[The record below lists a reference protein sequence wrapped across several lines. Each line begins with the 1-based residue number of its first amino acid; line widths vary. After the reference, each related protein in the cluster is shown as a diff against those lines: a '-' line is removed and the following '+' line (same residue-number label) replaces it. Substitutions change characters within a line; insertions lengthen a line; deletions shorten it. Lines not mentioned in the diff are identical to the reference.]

1 MNKILVTG
9 GAGFIGSHLVEYLSK
24 KNKVIVIDKLMHG
37 NKIINRNKNIQLVKG
52 DIRDFKLVDKLS
64 KNCSTI
70 FHLAAILGVDV
81 VSDRNLETME
91 CEFVGLKNVCNAAKN
106 NKVKKIIYSS
116 SSGVYGKLNYKLNVK
131 EEVAVA
137 PISAYSIAK
146 RSAELYLKNFFI
158 DYGISSI
165 AVRLFNVYGPRQD
178 ERMAISRFIKQ
189 AKVGKNLTVYLPG
202 NQTRDFTYID
212 DCVKV
217 FDLINKKVKGF
228 HILNSSK
235 GEDLRIDIL
244 AKKILKS
251 FNTKSKIKLVKVP
264 KKLEEFQ
271 VFKRCGNSKKLFKLI
286 KYKPKT
292 TLEQGLKKTI
302 DYFKNSNY

>member
-37 NKIINRNKNIQLVKG
+37 NKIKLNSKNIQFIKG
-52 DIRDFKLVDKLS
+52 DIRDAQLVTKIS

-70 FHLAAILGVDV
+70 FHLAAILGVDI

-91 CEFVGLKNVCNAAKN
+91 CEFEGLKNVCNAAKK

-116 SSGVYGKLNYKLNVK
+116 SSGVYGKLNYKINVK
-131 EEVAVA
+131 EEVEVA
-137 PISAYSIAK
+137 PISAYSVAK

-158 DYGISSI
+158 DHGISSI

-189 AKVGKNLTVYLPG
+189 AQKGKDLTVYKPG

-217 FDLINKKVKGF
+217 FDLINKKVNGF

-235 GEDLRIDIL
+235 GEDLRIDTL
-244 AKKILKS
+244 AKKIVKS
-251 FNTKSKIKLVKVP
+251 FSTRSKIKLIKVP
-264 KKLEEFQ
+264 QKLEEFQ
-271 VFKRCGNSKKLFKLI
+271 VFKRCGNSKKLFNLI
-286 KYKPKT
+286 NYKPET
-292 TLEQGLKKTI
+292 TLEVGLKKTI
-302 DYFKNSNY
+302 EYFKINH

>member
-9 GAGFIGSHLVEYLSK
+9 GAGFIGSHLVEFLSK

-37 NKIINRNKNIQLVKG
+37 NKIKQFNNNIQLIKG
-52 DIRDFKLVDKLS
+52 DIRDQKLVNKYS

-70 FHLAAILGVDV
+70 YHLAAILGVDI
-81 VSDRNLETME
+81 VSDKNLETME
-91 CEFVGLKNVCNAAKN
+91 CEFEGLKNVCNAAKK

-116 SSGVYGKLNYKLNVK
+116 SSGVYGKLNYKLNVD
-131 EEVAVA
+131 EDATVA
-137 PISAYSIAK
+137 PVSAYAIAK

-158 DYGISSI
+158 DNGISSI
-165 AVRLFNVYGPRQD
+165 ALRLFNVYGPRQD
-178 ERMAISRFIKQ
+178 ERMVISRFIKQ
-189 AKVGKNLTVYLPG
+189 AKNGKDLTVYMPG

-217 FDLINKKVKGF
+217 FDLINKKVNGF
-228 HILNSSK
+228 KILNSSK

-244 AKKILKS
+244 AKKILKF
-251 FNTKSKIKLVKVP
+251 FNNKSGVKKIKVP

-271 VFKRCGNSKKLFKLI
+271 VYKRCGNSKKLYKLI
-286 KYKPKT
+286 NYKPKT
-292 TLEQGLKKTI
+292 DLDEGLKKTI
-302 DYFKNSNY
+302 NYFLKND